1 MIGTTNVPGL
11 SYGQV
16 AAEISAAESR
26 LNSAIENSANS
37 ASNIISI
44 QLSASGWTGSGPY
57 TQTVTKDRSNNPL
70 PYTSSDRPEVYFDRS
85 VHPFANRELYAEE
98 CGYIDTIETGNG
110 TITASAYAPP
120 TLNMYINLKGV

>member
-16 AAEISAAESR
+16 STAISAAESR
-26 LNSAIENSANS
+26 LNNIIENNV
-37 ASNIISI
+37 NGVISI
-44 QLSASGWTGSGPY
+44 QLSASGWMGSGPY

-70 PYTSSDRPEVYFDRS
+70 PYTSADRPEVYFDRS

-120 TLNMYINLKGV
+120 TLDMYINLKGV